1 MFYYTSSHKN
11 LSLLDYKYS
20 NSLDSRKNLF
30 IDLYNNLYYLENEYP
45 NFFNWYKNLFNEDY
59 TLKPDREIFLCK
71 YVYDTAGI
79 IILKK
84 TKSERKICTLRV
96 KENYQKN
103 GIAKK
108 LIKAGIKWLG
118 DSKPFVT
125 VSEYRN
131 EQFKHLFKHFG
142 FNLKDKI
149 NCYNFDVKEFFYND
163 IVDDTLYENS
173 NIINKKNIILHNEV
187 NNFER
192 PKKKNI
198 KKIKLENQV
207 IYYHFNFN
215 KEINSNNKFNI
226 VKYSDILHKLSN
238 KTNYYDYNIVSEI
251 LNNKNEIIGRA
262 ISDFKKNVILK
273 NSINIFY
280 NFESKREI
288 KLENQEYNYFNEI
301 KNNPNYI
308 EYSTF
313 LMNLITR
320 CIFSILESSNGNN
333 LISK

>member
-1 MFYYTSSHKN
+1 MKN
-11 LSLLDYKYS
+11 YDLIKLLYNGLPTLKGKYS
-20 NSLDSRKNLF
+20 IFLELNKNLF
-30 IDLYNNLYYLENEYP
+30 IDLYSNLFLLNYEYP
-45 NFFNWYKNLFNEDY
+45 NFFDWYKNLFNEDY

-71 YVYDTAGI
+71 YVDDTAGI

-149 NCYNFDVKEFFYND
+149 NCYNFNVKEFFYND
-163 IVDDTLYENS
+163 IVDDTLYEKS
-173 NIINKKNIILHNEV
+173 KIINKKNIILRNEV

-192 PKKKNI
+192 LKKKNR

-207 IYYHFNFN
+207 IHYHFNFN
-215 KEINSNNKFNI
+215 KEINSKNKFNI
-226 VKYSDILHKLSN
+226 VKYSDILYKLSN

-251 LNNKNEIIGRA
+251 LNNKNEIISRP
-262 ISDFKKNVILK
+262 ILDFKKNVILK

-280 NFESKREI
+280 NFE
-288 KLENQEYNYFNEI
+288 
-301 KNNPNYI
+301 
-308 EYSTF
+308 
-313 LMNLITR
+313 
-320 CIFSILESSNGNN
+320 
-333 LISK
+333 